1 VSYVSDWCSTSNEA
15 EALVYWDELLGK
27 CGSAVLGSACVDVCV
42 ERATEAKPAERQAI
56 AALLECLC
64 GKKRLVE
71 ARDVL
76 PPLRI
81 YLEFLEDNLCD
92 IPTLHK
98 NLAEVREHR
107 VGLAHVFTFQ
117 VCAIC

>member
-1 VSYVSDWCSTSNEA
+1 
-15 EALVYWDELLGK
+15 
-27 CGSAVLGSACVDVCV
+27 V
-42 ERATEAKPAERQAI
+42 ERAAEAKPAERQAI

-64 GKKRLVE
+64 VKKRLVE

-98 NLAEVREHR
+98 NLAEVKKHR
-107 VGLAHVFTFQ
+107 VGLVPVFAFKCVLSVDKSKTFSFS
-117 VCAIC
+117 ASP